1 MSDTN
6 DTKDI
11 RHGLTDKETGLITNL
26 AKDSK
31 TIFQLEDISR
41 LLGTKYRYTKV
52 IADRLRKKKW
62 IIQLTRGKYLI
73 SPLSAG
79 PKSEYTEH
87 EFIIASHLAKD
98 YYIGYWSALNY
109 YGFTEQTPLS
119 VFVITTSRLRSRK
132 ILDVNYKFVTIDKK
146 KFVGITNTFINNK
159 SIKISD
165 KSKTIADALDHPDLC
180 GGISEVAKC
189 LWNARKEI
197 SLNDVLK
204 YSKLMKNN
212 SIVKRLGYLVDLL
225 KIETAE
231 KEYSLMKS
239 LVSKGYSPLDPMSIR
254 KGVHNTKWNLLLN
267 ISEEH
272 LLDWRRT

>member
-6 DTKDI
+6 DTESI
-11 RHGLTDKETGLITNL
+11 RHGLTDKETELLTNL
-26 AKDSK
+26 AKDGK
-31 TIFQLEDISR
+31 TIFQLEDISNF
-41 LLGTKYRYTKV
+41 LGTKYRYTKV

-119 VFVITTSRLRSRK
+119 VFVVTKSRLRNRK
-132 ILDVNYKFVTIDKK
+132 ILGVNYKFVTIDKK
-146 KFVGITNTFINNK
+146 KFIGITNTFINNK
-159 SIKISD
+159 SVRISD
-165 KSKTIADALDHPDLC
+165 KPKTIADALDHPELC

-225 KIETAE
+225 KIETTE

-239 LVSKGYSPLDPMSIR
+239 LVSKGYSLLDPMSIR
-254 KGVHNTKWNLLLN
+254 KGAHNTKWNLLLN
-267 ISEEH
+267 MSEEH

>member
-6 DTKDI
+6 DTKNI
-11 RHGLTDKETGLITNL
+11 RRGLTDKETELLTNL
-26 AKDSK
+26 AKDGK
-31 TIFQLEDISR
+31 TIFELEDISN

-73 SPLSAG
+73 VPLTAG
-79 PKSEYTEH
+79 IKSEYTEH

-119 VFVITTSRLRSRK
+119 VFVVTKSRLRNRK
-132 ILDVNYKFVTIDKK
+132 ILDVNYKFVTINKK
-146 KFVGITNTFINNK
+146 KFIGITNTFINNK
-159 SIKISD
+159 SVRISD
-165 KSKTIADALDHPDLC
+165 KSKTIADALDHPELC

-212 SIVKRLGYLVDLL
+212 SIVKRLGYLIDLL
-225 KIETAE
+225 KIETTE

-239 LVSKGYSPLDPMSIR
+239 MVSKGYSPLDPLSVK
-254 KGVHNTKWNLLLN
+254 KGAHVTKWNLLLN

-272 LLDWRRT
+272 LLD